1 MRIDQYQGA
10 DAVGLEEKIKQHLE
24 NDPGS
29 NEDTDIPKGYVCR
42 LTSEI
47 IDIPSICHYLV
58 KVKLTMFSCLSF
70 TCLKYFKIRTLKV
83 NSLADYWDLSI
94 CVL

>member
-42 LTSEI
+42 IKREI
-47 IDIPSICHYLV
+47 MIYLAFV
-58 KVKLTMFSCLSF
+58 IIW
-70 TCLKYFKIRTLKV
+70 LK
-83 NSLADYWDLSI
+83 
-94 CVL
+94 

>member
-29 NEDTDIPKGYVCR
+29 NEDTDIPKGYVCHQKNKISI
-42 LTSEI
+42 LNSVLFGWIEI
-47 IDIPSICHYLV
+47 YCFLINW
-58 KVKLTMFSCLSF
+58 
-70 TCLKYFKIRTLKV
+70 KYFQMRIFKTEVGYWVLSVCYNCKSTL
-83 NSLADYWDLSI
+83 
-94 CVL
+94 